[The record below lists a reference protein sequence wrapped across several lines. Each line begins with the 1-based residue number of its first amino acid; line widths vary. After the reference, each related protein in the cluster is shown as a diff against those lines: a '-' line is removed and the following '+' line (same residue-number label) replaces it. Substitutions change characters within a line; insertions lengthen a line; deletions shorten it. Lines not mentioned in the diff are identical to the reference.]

1 MKVAIIGVT
10 GLVGKTLVQLL
21 EERNFPVSELYPVAS
36 SGSAGG
42 KITFGSRQFKIIEIK
57 DALNLK
63 PDLALF
69 SAGSEISKEFA
80 PQFSIM
86 GTYVVDNS
94 SAWRTDPT
102 KKLIIP
108 EINGNILEP
117 TDYIIA
123 NPNCST
129 IQLLMVIHPLH
140 QKYRVKR
147 IVVSTYQSVTG
158 SGLKAVTQME
168 NERMGIKTEQVYPHP
183 IDKNCIPHIDEFEK
197 NGYTREEIK
206 MENESV
212 KILNDNGVNLTA
224 TTVRVPIIGGHSE
237 SVNIEFAA
245 PYQVRDVRSL
255 LKNTPGLRVLD
266 DPENN
271 LYPMPLFCKDKD
283 EVFVGRIRK
292 DNSRENC
299 LNLWIVADNLRK
311 GAATNTIQIAEILLR
326 KGFLKAD

>member
-21 EERNFPVSELYPVAS
+21 EERNFPLKDLYPVAS

-42 KITFGSRQFKIIEIK
+42 KVSIGSRQFKIIEIN
-57 DALNLK
+57 DTLNFK

-69 SAGSEISKEFA
+69 SAGSEISRKYA
-80 PQFSIM
+80 PRFSNM

-94 SAWRTDPT
+94 SAWRMDPS

-108 EINGNILEP
+108 EINGHILESS
-117 TDYIIA
+117 DFIIS

-140 QKYRVKR
+140 QKYRVRR

-158 SGLKAVTQME
+158 SGLRAVKQME
-168 NERMGIKTEQVYPHP
+168 NERAGIEEEQVYPHP
-183 IDKNCIPHIDEFEK
+183 IDKNCIPHIDEFE
-197 NGYTREEIK
+197 NNDYTGEEMK
-206 MENESV
+206 MENESA
-212 KILNDNGVNLTA
+212 KILNDNRIKLTSTA
-224 TTVRVPIIGGHSE
+224 VRVPVIGGHSE
-237 SVNIEFAA
+237 SVNIEFET
-245 PYQVRDVRSL
+245 PYQLSEVRSL
-255 LKNTPGLRVLD
+255 LKKTPGLIVLD
-266 DPENN
+266 EPENN
-271 LYPMPLFCKDKD
+271 LYPMPLFSKNRD

-292 DNSRENC
+292 DNSRDNC

-311 GAATNTIQIAEILLR
+311 GAATNTVQIAEVLLK
-326 KGFLKAD
+326 KGFLKTD